1 MTSDFA
7 SLSHSQSFELYTT
20 PPKRQSPFACYVWW
34 LLHRLWDQSLMVLS
48 ASDSPA
54 FALLRTPAHRHN
66 PRHLPVLHSYSLR
79 AKILTC
85 STKSF
90 IDTRPNWL
98 TDSDWFSLFLG
109 LASFR
114 QFLLPWFYTT
124 FCVRISW
131 LVGFWAAKPM
141 YRIQDSK
148 QSISKCKDK
157 GRDCTKIRKS
167 QFLNG
172 SVSWF
177 MCHRQTTE
185 YKCGLL

>member
-1 MTSDFA
+1 MSWSFRDTIKRISCQCAVCLRLQQLKEVSPLLSAFVDGYCVISMMTSDFA

-90 IDTRPNWL
+90 IDTRPN
-98 TDSDWFSLFLG
+98 
-109 LASFR
+109 
-114 QFLLPWFYTT
+114 
-124 FCVRISW
+124 
-131 LVGFWAAKPM
+131 
-141 YRIQDSK
+141 
-148 QSISKCKDK
+148 
-157 GRDCTKIRKS
+157 
-167 QFLNG
+167 
-172 SVSWF
+172 
-177 MCHRQTTE
+177 
-185 YKCGLL
+185 